1 MGFKSQIHQF
11 SAEDV
16 NLIEKTTRFQG
27 FFQIQEYLVSHK
39 LFNGGTSKVLSREIF
54 ERGDAVAV
62 MPFDPVRQSV
72 VVVEQF
78 RTGALRAGGNPWLI
92 EFIAGMFSK
101 DESPTDVAVR
111 EAKEEADITLEED
124 KLQHVMSYL
133 SSPGGTSEQLHLY
146 VAPVDASNVGGVYGL
161 DEEGEDIKVHEL
173 PLKEALSL
181 VNNGTI
187 NNAMTIIGIQWLALN
202 QEQLLRDWQV

>member
-27 FFQIQEYLVSHK
+27 FFQIEEYLVSHR

-78 RTGALRAGGNPWLI
+78 RTGALRAKIDHSTETVSFGSMRLGRLNFFVF
-92 EFIAGMFSK
+92 E
-101 DESPTDVAVR
+101 
-111 EAKEEADITLEED
+111 
-124 KLQHVMSYL
+124 
-133 SSPGGTSEQLHLY
+133 
-146 VAPVDASNVGGVYGL
+146 
-161 DEEGEDIKVHEL
+161 KVIYSCL
-173 PLKEALSL
+173 
-181 VNNGTI
+181 
-187 NNAMTIIGIQWLALN
+187 
-202 QEQLLRDWQV
+202 